1 MRNVNT
7 KKKVNAGT
15 PTTKQPA
22 WYKRLI
28 PNRKTR
34 HKWIKQFLQSVK
46 IELSPGDTLKW
57 IFFILVWVHFFP
69 GSLTTLAVI
78 MKLILPSA

>member
-15 PTTKQPA
+15 TPKQPV

-46 IELSPGDTLKW
+46 IVISPGDTLKW
-57 IFFILVWVHFFP
+57 ILLTLIWLHFFP
-69 GSLTTLAVI
+69 SSLDTLVFI
-78 MKLILPSA
+78 TKLLIPTA